1 MNESA
6 SLKID
11 RIAFLGRTFDEY
23 LKIFGLDENILKEGP
38 VLDCAAGAASFSAEA
53 RQLGIDATACDIMYG
68 LSFERLLQKGE
79 DDLAHVFEKIK
90 DVSHLYTWKYYKDM
104 ADVVRHRKKAL
115 DLFTGDFQ
123 KGYQDRRYVRCVL
136 PEISFPDGAFN
147 LVLSGH
153 FLFLYGDRL
162 DLDFHKACL
171 KELVRVTRK
180 EVRIFPL
187 LGLDAKPYPY
197 MDEILS
203 FLETLGVN
211 AEMEEVPFEFFS
223 GATKMMRIIRKE
235 S

>member
-1 MNESA
+1 MDESA

-23 LKIFGLDENILKEGP
+23 LKIFGLDENILREGP

-68 LSFERLLQKGE
+68 LPFERLLQKGE
-79 DDLAHVFEKIK
+79 ADLAHVFEKVRE
-90 DVSHLYTWKYYKDM
+90 VSHLYTWKYYKDM
-104 ADVVRHRKKAL
+104 ADVVRHRKIAL
-115 DLFTGDFQ
+115 DLFARDFQ
-123 KGYQDRRYVRCVL
+123 KGYQDGRYVRCAL
-136 PEISFPDGAFN
+136 PEVPFPDGAFN

-171 KELVRVTRK
+171 KELIRVTRK

-197 MDEILS
+197 MDEIFS
-203 FLETLGVN
+203 FLDTLRVN
-211 AEMEEVPFEFFS
+211 ADLEEVHFEFFS
-223 GATKMMRIIRKE
+223 GATRMMRIRKKF
-235 S
+235 

>member
-1 MNESA
+1 M
-6 SLKID
+6 KID

-23 LKIFGLDENILKEGP
+23 SKIFGLDENILREGP

-68 LSFERLLQKGE
+68 LPFEKLLQKGE
-79 DDLAHVFEKIK
+79 DDLAHVFDKIK

-104 ADVVRHRKKAL
+104 ADVVRQRKKAL
-115 DLFTGDFQ
+115 ELFTGDFP
-123 KGYQDRRYVRCVL
+123 KGYRDGRYVRCVL
-136 PEISFPDGAFN
+136 PEIPFPDGTFN

-203 FLETLGVN
+203 CLDTLGVN
-211 AEMEEVPFEFFS
+211 TEMEEVPFEFFS
-223 GATKMMRIIRKE
+223 GATKMMRIIRK

>member
-1 MNESA
+1 MKESI

-23 LKIFGLDENILKEGP
+23 LKIFGLDENILREGP

-53 RQLGIDATACDIMYG
+53 RQLGIDATACDIVYG
-68 LSFERLLQKGE
+68 LPFERLLQKSE
-79 DDLAHVFEKIK
+79 DDLAHVFEKVK
-90 DVSHLYTWKYYKDM
+90 EVSHLYTWKYYKNM

-115 DLFTGDFQ
+115 ELFTGDFP
-123 KGYQDRRYVRCVL
+123 KGYQDGRYVSCVL
-136 PEISFPDGAFN
+136 PKIPFPDGAFN

-162 DLDFHKACL
+162 DLEFHKACL
-171 KELVRVTRK
+171 RELVRVTK
-180 EVRIFPL
+180 GEVRIFPL

-197 MDEILS
+197 MDDILS
-203 FLETLGVN
+203 FLDTMEVKAGI
-211 AEMEEVPFEFFS
+211 EEVPFEFLF
-223 GATKMMRIIRKE
+223 GATQMMRIKRKK